1 MLGLNHET
9 GIRYRHMIASR
20 AIRFG
25 YRAILK
31 PIFFAQDPEVV
42 HDRMTRAGESLG
54 RFGCTRSIARFFFH
68 FADPSLEQDVH
79 GIHFANPIGLAA
91 GFDKN
96 AQLTEILPSVGFG
109 FEEAGSITGEYCEGN
124 PKPRLWRLPES
135 KGLVVYY
142 GLKNDGSDA
151 ISKRLRGKTF
161 TFPVGISVAKTNDA
175 STVEMERGIADYEKA
190 FRSFLDIGDYFTIN
204 ISCPNAFGGEPF
216 TTPESLDAL
225 LQRID
230 QIKTEKS
237 IFLKM
242 PVDLSI
248 AQLDELVTVADRHR
262 VHGFVLSNL
271 TKKRDRPEIK
281 QQEIQGINKGGISG
295 KPTAAASNALIAHL
309 FKRTNGRYI
318 IVGCGGVFSAEDAY
332 EKIRQ
337 GATLIQLITGMIV
350 EGPQLIGEINRGLVR
365 LLQRDGYK
373 NIKEAIG
380 AAHRTI

>member
-1 MLGLNHET
+1 
-9 GIRYRHMIASR
+9 MIASR
-20 AIRFG
+20 VIRFG
-25 YRAILK
+25 YRAIVK

-42 HDRMTRAGESLG
+42 HDRMTHAGSLLG
-54 RFGCTRSIARFFFH
+54 RYGFLRAMTRFFFH
-68 FADPSLEQDVH
+68 FADPALEQDVCR
-79 GIHFANPIGLAA
+79 IHFANPIGLAA

-96 AQLTEILPSVGFG
+96 AQLTEILPCVGFG

-142 GLKNDGSDA
+142 GLKNDGSEA
-151 ISKRLRGKTF
+151 IAKRLRGKRF
-161 TFPVGISVAKTNDA
+161 AFPVGISVAKTNDA
-175 STVEMERGIADYEKA
+175 STVEMEKGIADYEKA
-190 FRSFLDIGDYFTIN
+190 FRAFVDIGDYFTIN
-204 ISCPNAFGGEPF
+204 ISCPNAYGGEPF
-216 TTPESLDAL
+216 TTPASLDAL

-230 QIKTEKS
+230 QIETQKP

-242 PVDLSI
+242 PVDLTVT
-248 AQLDELVTVADRHR
+248 QLDELVAVADRHR

-271 TKKRDRPEIK
+271 TKKRDREEIK
-281 QQEIQGINKGGISG
+281 QHEIQGIDKGGISG

-309 FKRTNGRYI
+309 FKATNGRYI

-337 GATLIQLITGMIV
+337 GATLIQLITGMIF
-350 EGPQLIGEINRGLVR
+350 EGPQLIGEMNRGLVR

-380 AAHRTI
+380 AAHRTV